1 MASNAAPQA
10 SEHSQSDVTTKRD
23 VVQTIL
29 TQLQQGIDPKDQKD
43 WEEFIKEANKIRIL
57 VTGASGVGKSTLL
70 NGLIGKTIFEAGD
83 EKLDRV
89 TTEVTEHEF
98 QSAEYGVEIIVF
110 DSPGLHD
117 GLGSAQEKK
126 YVQDML
132 KKIKAHDGI
141 DLILY
146 CKQMH
151 ATNANIAVEK
161 GIIQKLSDGL
171 GKLKDDRG
179 KRKCIGKDIW
189 HRSLFV
195 CTFANV
201 YEARLRSHEQQAK
214 LNIEQEFKKT
224 LDQWK
229 SFYKKAL
236 NECGIHVP
244 VRVCPAGYLDPKLC
258 VSEHWLSDFWVAAF
272 EAMAESGH
280 GALALLRINQHR
292 MVESTPGGHSGFQK
306 PEDQKIVLTEKIKNA
321 LLPKVVGLSA
331 AGAAG
336 AATGAAVGATIGAV
350 FIGVVSFGPAA
361 GVGLVLGGAIG
372 GAIGAAVGG
381 GILKAWERH
390 KAKKLEDSEGKK
402 KQKNHKQIKWHR
414 YDMGSHYNN

>member
-1 MASNAAPQA
+1 MASSAAD
-10 SEHSQSDVTTKRD
+10 SDSSGATERD

-29 TQLQQGIDPKDQKD
+29 EQLQQGIDPSDHKD

-70 NGLIGKTIFEAGD
+70 NGLIGDKIFKTGD
-83 EKLDRV
+83 ELERV
-89 TTEVTEHEF
+89 TTEVTEHKF
-98 QSAEYGVEIIVF
+98 QSEHGVEIIVF

-117 GLGSAQEKK
+117 GLGTAQEKK
-126 YVQDML
+126 YIQEML

-146 CKQMH
+146 CKRMDT
-151 ATNANIAVEK
+151 TNASVEVEK
-161 GIIQKLSDGL
+161 DIIQKLTDGL

-179 KRKCIGKDIW
+179 KRSSIGKDIW

-195 CTFANV
+195 LTFANV
-201 YEARLRSHEQQAK
+201 YQKSLEAHDQQNIQK
-214 LNIEQEFKKT
+214 MFKKKIEQWRD
-224 LDQWK
+224 LYK
-229 SFYKKAL
+229 SAL
-236 NECGIHVP
+236 NGCGIHVP
-244 VRVCPAGYLDPKLC
+244 VRACPAGYLNPKLC
-258 VSEHWLSDFWVAAF
+258 ESERWVSDFWLAAF

-280 GALALLRINQHR
+280 GALALLRLNQHR
-292 MVESTPGGHSGFQK
+292 MVESAPADGFQK
-306 PEDQKIVLTEKIKNA
+306 PEDQKIVLTEKLKKA
-321 LLPKVVGLSA
+321 LLPKVAGLSA

-336 AATGAAVGATIGAV
+336 AAAGATIGATIGAV

-381 GILKAWERH
+381 GVLKAWEKR
-390 KAKKLEDSEGKK
+390 KAKKLEEAKK
-402 KQKNHKQIKWHR
+402 
-414 YDMGSHYNN
+414 S

>member
-70 NGLIGKTIFEAGD
+70 NGLIGKKVFEAGD
-83 EKLDRV
+83 EELERV
-89 TTEVTEHEF
+89 TTQVAEYKF
-98 QSAEYGVEIIVF
+98 QSEYGVEIVVF

-117 GLGSAQEKK
+117 GLGAAQEKK
-126 YVQDML
+126 YVSEMV
-132 KKIKAHDGI
+132 KKIKGHDGI

-146 CKQMH
+146 CKQMD
-151 ATNANIAVEK
+151 ATNASVAVEK
-161 GIIQKLSDGL
+161 DIIQKLTDGL

-179 KRKCIGKDIW
+179 KRNSIGKDIW

-195 CTFANV
+195 LTFANV
-201 YEARLRSHEQQAK
+201 YEKSLQEKDQQ
-214 LNIEQEFKKT
+214 NIERVFKKKIE
-224 LDQWK
+224 QWRELYK
-229 SFYKKAL
+229 SAL
-236 NECGIHVP
+236 NRCGIYVP
-244 VRVCPAGYLDPKLC
+244 VRVCPAGNLNPKLC
-258 VSEHWLSDFWVAAF
+258 ATEHWVTNFWLAAF

-292 MVESTPGGHSGFQK
+292 MVESPPGGGYER
-306 PEDQKIVLTEKIKNA
+306 PEDHKIVLTEKVKSA
-321 LLPKVVGLSA
+321 LLPKVAGLSA

-336 AATGAAVGATIGAV
+336 AAAGAAVGATIGAV

-372 GAIGAAVGG
+372 GAIGASVGG
-381 GILKAWERH
+381 GILKAWERR
-390 KAKKLEDSEGKK
+390 KAKKLEEA
-402 KQKNHKQIKWHR
+402 KQAQAK
-414 YDMGSHYNN
+414 

>member
-1 MASNAAPQA
+1 MASNAVAHS
-10 SEHSQSDVTTKRD
+10 SEHSSSTTEQD
-23 VVQTIL
+23 VVHTIL
-29 TQLQQGIDPKDQKD
+29 EQLQQGIDPKDRKD

-70 NGLIGKTIFEAGD
+70 NGLIGKEIFKTGD
-83 EKLDRV
+83 ELDRV
-89 TTEVTEHEF
+89 TTQVTEYKF
-98 QSAEYGVEIIVF
+98 QSEYGVEIIVF

-117 GLGSAQEKK
+117 GLGAAQEKK
-126 YVQDML
+126 YVQEML

-146 CKQMH
+146 CKQMDV
-151 ATNANIAVEK
+151 TNASDVVERD
-161 GIIQKLSDGL
+161 IIQKLTEGL

-179 KRKCIGKDIW
+179 KRSSIGKDIW

-195 CTFANV
+195 LTFANV
-201 YEARLRSHEQQAK
+201 YEKSLQAK
-214 LNIEQEFKKT
+214 DERNIEKMFKKKIE
-224 LDQWK
+224 QWREL
-229 SFYKKAL
+229 YKRAL
-236 NECGIHVP
+236 NGCGIHVP
-244 VRVCPAGYLDPKLC
+244 VRVCPAGYLNPKLC
-258 VSEHWLSDFWVAAF
+258 GSEHWVTDFWLAAF

-292 MVESTPGGHSGFQK
+292 MVESAPADGYQK
-306 PEDQKIVLTEKIKNA
+306 PEDQKIVLTEKIKSA
-321 LLPKVVGLSA
+321 LLPKVAGLSA

-336 AATGAAVGATIGAV
+336 AATGAAIGATIGAV

-381 GILKAWERH
+381 GVLKAWERH
-390 KAKKLEDSEGKK
+390 KAKKLEEA
-402 KQKNHKQIKWHR
+402 KQGEKT
-414 YDMGSHYNN
+414 